1 VAKEK
6 RSDEPM
12 KVTDKRIFTADG
24 ELREEFRESV
34 TPEQPAASESALP
47 QPARPAAAPPPP
59 QPTPGAPET
68 TSEPRRRPRG
78 EMPDT
83 PFAMLVQT
91 LGVNAYMSL
100 GMTQQGAKGPVD
112 LPGARQMIE
121 ILTMLQEKTKGN
133 LTEDEQDFL
142 ATFVGELK
150 LAFVR
155 MKGSL

>member
-1 VAKEK
+1 
-6 RSDEPM
+6 
-12 KVTDKRIFTADG
+12 
-24 ELREEFRESV
+24 
-34 TPEQPAASESALP
+34 
-47 QPARPAAAPPPP
+47 
-59 QPTPGAPET
+59 
-68 TSEPRRRPRG
+68 
-78 EMPDT
+78 MPDT

-121 ILTMLQEKTKGN
+121 ILSMLQEKTKGN
-133 LTEDEQDFL
+133 LTEEESDFL
-142 ATFVGELK
+142 DTFVGELK